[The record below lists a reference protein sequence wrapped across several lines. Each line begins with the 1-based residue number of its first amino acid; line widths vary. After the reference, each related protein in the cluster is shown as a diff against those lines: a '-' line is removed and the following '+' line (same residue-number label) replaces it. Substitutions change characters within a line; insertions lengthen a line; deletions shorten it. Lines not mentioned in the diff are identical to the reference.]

1 MTLSEYGLELDPE
14 QEPRQLRV
22 FGGDLG
28 ESVWAVWL
36 SPAEA
41 PAARAPVIVSIEH
54 NADALVIASSGIAEF
69 LKFETAAGILFEPGE
84 SAEEA
89 LDALQLPRHL
99 RRQPTP
105 YDELAEWA
113 DPTLGARNHWQ
124 DRAQLHLTSI
134 TEVVQSL
141 IASCA
146 SDL

>member
-1 MTLSEYGLELDPE
+1 MGGLALSRRSAGCESPRHCLD
-14 QEPRQLRV
+14 
-22 FGGDLG
+22 
-28 ESVWAVWL
+28 
-36 SPAEA
+36 
-41 PAARAPVIVSIEH
+41 RAQRRRSR
-54 NADALVIASSGIAEF
+54 IASSGIAEF

-134 TEVVQSL
+134 TEAVQSL